1 VELDDGEIGQPE
13 GGRGMSGQETGAEAA
28 GGPAVQRFGSV
39 VRLRPEKREEYLRLH
54 SAVWPGVEK
63 TIKDSNIGNY
73 TIFLHGDLLFAYFE
87 YHGTDAA
94 ADLARIGEDEE
105 TRRWW
110 ELTDP
115 CQERLP
121 DAAPGQQWSDA
132 VELWHLD

>member
-1 VELDDGEIGQPE
+1 
-13 GGRGMSGQETGAEAA
+13 MSGHGSGTEAMP
-28 GGPAVQRFGSV
+28 GRPVQRFGSV

-63 TIKDSNIGNY
+63 AIKDSNIGNY
-73 TIFLHGDLLFAYFE
+73 TIFLHGDLLFGYFE
-87 YHGTDAA
+87 YHGTDVA
-94 ADLARIGEDEE
+94 ADLARIGADEE

-110 ELTDP
+110 ALTDP

-121 DAAPGQQWSDA
+121 DAAPGHQWSDA